1 MIPIV
6 GMRVSLFV
14 VALPGWVASRNEATD
29 EHVGRAC
36 GTRMWDEHVG
46 RARARGFD
54 EAAKRLS
61 GSTLSRL
68 TETPR

>member
-36 GTRMWDEHVG
+36 GTSMWDAHVPV
-46 RARARGFD
+46 
-54 EAAKRLS
+54 
-61 GSTLSRL
+61 GSTKLQSASQARRF
-68 TETPR
+68 PA